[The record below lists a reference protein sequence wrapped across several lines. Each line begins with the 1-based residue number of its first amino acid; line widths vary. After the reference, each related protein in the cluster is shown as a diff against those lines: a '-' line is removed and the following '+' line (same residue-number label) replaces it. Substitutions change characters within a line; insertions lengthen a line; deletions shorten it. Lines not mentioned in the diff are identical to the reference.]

1 LTSAPKY
8 YWDAC
13 IWIDL
18 ITQSDPARFNRCLY
32 VTEEAEGGRVEIWTS
47 AFTLAEVYK
56 KKCSGESSGIPAA
69 KDKDFENYIEQEFVT
84 KVQVD
89 VDVGLLAR
97 RLLRQFPTI
106 KKPQDAIHVATCLL
120 NNLDELHTF
129 DGSDLLALDGKIPR
143 QDQRYLRI
151 CLPPERPVDPQIS
164 LFTDDKDA
172 DE

>member
-1 LTSAPKY
+1 MGSVLRY

-13 IWIDL
+13 AWIDL
-18 ITQSDPARFNRCLY
+18 ITQADQDRFDRCLF
-32 VTEEAEGGRVEIWTS
+32 VTEEAEAGRCEIWTS

-56 KKCSGESSGIPAA
+56 KKCAGGDGGLPQD
-69 KDKDFENYIEQEFVT
+69 KDKDFENYIEQEFIT

-97 RLLRQFPTI
+97 RLLRQYPTI

-129 DGSDLLALDGKIPR
+129 DGSNLLGLDGQIPR
-143 QDQRYLRI
+143 QDHRNLKI
-151 CLPPERPVDPQIS
+151 CVPPKRQE
-164 LFTDDKDA
+164 KDQS
-172 DE
+172 DWINDVKK

>member
-1 LTSAPKY
+1 MGSVPKY

-13 IWIDL
+13 AWIDL
-18 ITQSDPARFNRCLY
+18 ITQADPDRFDRCLH
-32 VTEEAEGGRVEIWTS
+32 VTEEAEAGRCEIWTS

-56 KKCSGESSGIPAA
+56 KKCAAGAGGIPAD

-97 RLLRQFPTI
+97 RLLRQYPTI

-129 DGSDLLALDGKIPR
+129 DGSDLLALDGQIPR
-143 QDQRYLRI
+143 QDRHNLKI
-151 CLPPERPVDPQIS
+151 CLPPKRPKNPQS
-164 LFTDDKDA
+164 ELFSNASPKA
-172 DE
+172 H